1 MQNNKSIE
9 FQSLAKEE
17 NNRLGKLILQKMSV
31 EDYMNDS
38 EDNHPAVYVGTYA
51 KYNDGSLFGMWV
63 DMVKCGDY
71 DTFMEVC
78 HNLHADEEDPE
89 LMYQDYEC
97 FPGAWYSESGIDEDT
112 FDRIMEY
119 ADMDDDD
126 RDAFDEFSEAF
137 GNDCVASF
145 RERYM
150 GQWDSEKDFAE
161 HIIDECYRSAFG
173 RLQGKN
179 LDDMMGHLA
188 SYFDYEAYA
197 RDLFIDDF
205 YFSNGYV
212 FRR

>member
-38 EDNHPAVYVGTYA
+38 QDNHPAVYVGTYA

-71 DTFMEVC
+71 DTFVEVC

-97 FPGAWYSESGIDEDT
+97 FPSAWYSESGIDEDT

-119 ADMDDDD
+119 ADM
-126 RDAFDEFSEAF
+126 
-137 GNDCVASF
+137 
-145 RERYM
+145 
-150 GQWDSEKDFAE
+150 
-161 HIIDECYRSAFG
+161 
-173 RLQGKN
+173 
-179 LDDMMGHLA
+179 DDMMGHLA

-212 FRR
+212 RR

>member
-1 MQNNKSIE
+1 MQNRISSE
-9 FQSLAKEE
+9 LQSLAKKE
-17 NNRLGKLILQKMSV
+17 NNRRGKLTLQKMSV
-31 EDYMNDS
+31 KDYWNNS

-51 KYNDGSLFGMWV
+51 KYNDGSLFGVWV
-63 DMVKCGDY
+63 DLVKCGDY
-71 DTFMEVC
+71 NTFMDVC
-78 HNLHADEEDPE
+78 HNLHADEVDPE

-97 FPGAWYSESGIDEDT
+97 FPSAWYSESGIDEDT
-112 FDRIMEY
+112 FDKIIEY

-137 GNDCVASF
+137 GNDCVENF

-150 GQWDSEKDFAE
+150 GKYDSEKDFAE
-161 HIIDECYRSAFG
+161 HIVDECY
-173 RLQGKN
+173 N
-179 LDDMMGHLA
+179 LDNMMGHLA
-188 SYFDYEAYA
+188 SYFDYDAYA